1 MIILALLPIVF
12 SILRADQAVDTDT
25 LLAHIKQRVVH
36 LETLYN
42 KGIDVEMECSWV
54 EEGKDEPNYPSVT
67 RVIYRGLY
75 ELNQQKYISRFRS
88 SPPEDGY
95 DEDLTVRNPK
105 YSFSA
110 TKSLGE
116 SGYTA
121 PCWYDKRD
129 GVLSDEDTSGLLYDT
144 TTALVG
150 LYIGGSRLRDLLDSN
165 TFKVESAEMR
175 ENQYRLVFRCQFQV
189 DDYNQIVGGEM
200 FFGGE
205 DYALEELSCEGRMVV
220 PDHVYPWSRRYKY
233 TYGDWGGIK
242 YPKSWEYRR
251 NFDNKTSRSRITV
264 RSFKLGAPKKNQFYL
279 KYYGIY
285 KWGTT
290 KKSDTPR
297 KLLTSAVCIAVGLI
311 LIASGIYLKRSAL
324 AGAKN
329 NKNSGSKS
337 DAPETQ
343 TMD

>member
-1 MIILALLPIVF
+1 MRRIFPILVLMLSFCPV
-12 SILRADQAVDTDT
+12 SRGEETADAET
-25 LLAHIKQRVVH
+25 LLTHVKERIAY
-36 LETLYN
+36 LETLYE
-42 KGIDVEMECSWV
+42 KGIDVELESFRC
-54 EEGKDEPNYPSVT
+54 EEGKEEPKIPSVT

-75 ELNQQKYISRFRS
+75 ELNQEKYISRFRS

-105 YSFSA
+105 YSFFA

-150 LYIGGSRLRDLLDSN
+150 LYIGGTRLRDLLESN
-165 TFKVESAEMR
+165 TFKVESAEKR
-175 ENQYRLVFRCQFQV
+175 ENQYRLVFRSQFPV
-189 DDYNQIVGGEM
+189 DDYNQIVGGELY
-200 FFGGE
+200 FGAA
-205 DYALEELSCEGRMVV
+205 DYALEELNCEGRMVV
-220 PDHVYPWSRRYKY
+220 PDHTYPWSRRFKY
-233 TYGDWGGIK
+233 TYGDWEGIK
-242 YPKSWEYRR
+242 YPKSWEYNRG
-251 NFDNKTSRSRITV
+251 FDNKTSRSRTTV
-264 RSFKLGAPKKNQFYL
+264 RSFKLGAPQKNQFYL

-297 KLLTSAVCIAVGLI
+297 KLPIHAIFVAVGLI
-311 LIASGIYLKRSAL
+311 LIGAGLLLKSR
-324 AGAKN
+324 GAVPK
-329 NKNSGSKS
+329 
-337 DAPETQ
+337 E
-343 TMD
+343 